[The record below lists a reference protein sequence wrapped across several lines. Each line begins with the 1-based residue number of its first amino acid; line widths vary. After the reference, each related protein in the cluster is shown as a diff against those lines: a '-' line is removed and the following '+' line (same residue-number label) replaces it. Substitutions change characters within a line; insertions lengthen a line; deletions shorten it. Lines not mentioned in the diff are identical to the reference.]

1 MVEKLVTI
9 ATYSNPIDA
18 NLAKI
23 KLASEDIDCFLAGEN
38 AVAIYGSIVGTVKL
52 QVRESD
58 VETATE
64 VLNRPPDEKELDEPE
79 NEDSPEEPPDKDE
92 LF

>member
-18 NLAKI
+18 NLAKL

-38 AVAIYGSIVGTVKL
+38 AVAVYGSIVGTVKL
-52 QVRESD
+52 QVRQSD
-58 VETATE
+58 VQRATE
-64 VLNRPPDEKELDEPE
+64 ALNQPPDETEPDELEDDLT
-79 NEDSPEEPPDKDE
+79 EDSPDENE

>member
-23 KLASEDIDCFLAGEN
+23 KLESEDIDCFLAGEN
-38 AVAIYGSIVGTVKL
+38 AVAVYGNIIGTVKL
-52 QVRESD
+52 QVRQFD
-58 VETATE
+58 VERATE
-64 VLNRPPDEKELDEPE
+64 VLNRPPDETKLDELE
-79 NEDSPEEPPDKDE
+79 NDDSTQEPEEE
-92 LF
+92 E

>member
-52 QVRESD
+52 QVRQSD
-58 VETATE
+58 VQRATE
-64 VLNRPPDEKELDEPE
+64 VLNRPPDESESEDFGD
-79 NEDSPEEPPDKDE
+79 EDSTQEPPDENE